1 MIRTPDLP
9 LRRRSL
15 YPAELRKQLCAEII
29 VEITLGNVNS
39 LKGKFVVQY
48 PYYSTGRSVMKK
60 YILMIVLA
68 VCGIVGI
75 IATLPIITKILVVV
89 ACIFGIFEVAQMSDE
104 SFKK

>member
-1 MIRTPDLP
+1 MCRDYCRNYIGKCQFIDGAVRGTISVLFN
-9 LRRRSL
+9 RR
-15 YPAELRKQLCAEII
+15 P
-29 VEITLGNVNS
+29 
-39 LKGKFVVQY
+39 
-48 PYYSTGRSVMKK
+48 VMKK

-104 SFKK
+104 SFRK

>member
-1 MIRTPDLP
+1 
-9 LRRRSL
+9 
-15 YPAELRKQLCAEII
+15 
-29 VEITLGNVNS
+29 
-39 LKGKFVVQY
+39 
-48 PYYSTGRSVMKK
+48 MKK

-89 ACIFGIFEVAQMSDE
+89 ACVFGFFEVAQMSDE